1 MSQPLYRD
9 VNSTGTV
16 PSDTTIIIDAANTSA
31 TFKFREFWDY
41 RELLF
46 FLVWR
51 QVIVRYK
58 QTVVGILWAIM
69 QPLVSTLV
77 LTVVFNVFL
86 KIESGDTPY
95 PIFVLSGL
103 IFWRYFSSSL
113 ALAGESL
120 VSNAHMI
127 SKIYFPRVIIPISAC
142 LSPMV
147 DFFLAFIVLMVIMP
161 FLGVLPS
168 LRILLIPV
176 LLGLT
181 FLTALSVS
189 LWLSA
194 LNVRYRDVGQVIPF
208 LIQIWM
214 YLVPV
219 MYPIEAVSESLR
231 PIYSLNPMVGV
242 IEGAR
247 WILLNTDTAP
257 DFRAMAIGLVMVLIL
272 LVGGF
277 FFFYRVERSFADV
290 I

>member
-1 MSQPLYRD
+1 MSQPLYHD

-16 PSDTTIIIDAANTSA
+16 PSDTAIIIDAAKTSA
-31 TFKFREFWDY
+31 TFRLREFWDY

-58 QTVVGILWAIM
+58 QTVIGIVWAIM

-77 LTVVFNVFL
+77 MTLVFNVFL
-86 KIESGDTPY
+86 EADSGDIPY
-95 PIFVLSGL
+95 PVFVLSAL
-103 IFWRYFSSSL
+103 IFWRYFATAL
-113 ALAGESL
+113 ALSGESL
-120 VSNAHMI
+120 VSNSHMI

-142 LSPMV
+142 ISPMI
-147 DFFLAFIVLMVIMP
+147 DFFLSFIVLLVLMP
-161 FLGVLPS
+161 FLEVMPS
-168 LRILLIPV
+168 LRILLVPILV
-176 LLGLT
+176 GVT
-181 FLTALSVS
+181 FFTALSVS

-208 LIQIWM
+208 LIQIWF

-219 MYPIEAVSESLR
+219 IYQITDVPESIR
-231 PIYSLNPMVGV
+231 PLYSLNPMVGV
-242 IEGAR
+242 VEGAR
-247 WILLNTDTAP
+247 WVLLNTDTPP
-257 DFRAMAIGLVMVLIL
+257 DVGAITIGFLMVLIL
-272 LVGGF
+272 LIGGF